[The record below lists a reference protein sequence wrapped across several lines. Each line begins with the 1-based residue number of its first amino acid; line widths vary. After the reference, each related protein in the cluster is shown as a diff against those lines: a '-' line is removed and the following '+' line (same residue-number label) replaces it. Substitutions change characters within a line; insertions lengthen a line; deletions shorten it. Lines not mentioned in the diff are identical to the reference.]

1 MAVNEDKHITV
12 QAWLKYFCFCSDSI
26 TLLIG
31 KKILLKKKLQHFL
44 INFFNL
50 IERALLLKQIISKHH
65 KKQRKIPKVALV
77 KADRMILG
85 SDPSVELHRAHI
97 IWSKFNVEP
106 KVLIVHLKVTNARID
121 EHPIKEIIT
130 LEKSI

>member
-1 MAVNEDKHITV
+1 M
-12 QAWLKYFCFCSDSI
+12 
-26 TLLIG
+26 
-31 KKILLKKKLQHFL
+31 

-50 IERALLLKQIISKHH
+50 IERALLLKQIIRKHH

-106 KVLIVHLKVTNARID
+106 KVLIVHLKVTHARID

-130 LEKSI
+130 LEKSYDRL

>member
-1 MAVNEDKHITV
+1 
-12 QAWLKYFCFCSDSI
+12 
-26 TLLIG
+26 
-31 KKILLKKKLQHFL
+31 
-44 INFFNL
+44 
-50 IERALLLKQIISKHH
+50 
-65 KKQRKIPKVALV
+65 
-77 KADRMILG
+77 MILG

-106 KVLIVHLKVTNARID
+106 KVLIVHLQVTHARID

>member
-1 MAVNEDKHITV
+1 MAANKDKHITV
-12 QAWLKYFCFCSDSI
+12 QACFKYFCFCSASL
-26 TLLIG
+26 TLFIG
-31 KKILLKKKLQHFL
+31 KKILLKNKLQHFL

-50 IERALLLKQIISKHH
+50 IERALLLKQIIRKHH

-85 SDPSVELHRAHI
+85 SDPSVELHRARI

-106 KVLIVHLKVTNARID
+106 KVLIVHL
-121 EHPIKEIIT
+121 
-130 LEKSI
+130 

>member
-1 MAVNEDKHITV
+1 MAANKDKHITV
-12 QAWLKYFCFCSDSI
+12 QAWLKHFCFCSDSL

-50 IERALLLKQIISKHH
+50 IERALLLKQIIRKHH

-97 IWSKFNVEP
+97 IWSKFNEEP
-106 KVLIVHLKVTNARID
+106 KVLIVHL
-121 EHPIKEIIT
+121 
-130 LEKSI
+130 

>member
-1 MAVNEDKHITV
+1 
-12 QAWLKYFCFCSDSI
+12 
-26 TLLIG
+26 
-31 KKILLKKKLQHFL
+31 
-44 INFFNL
+44 
-50 IERALLLKQIISKHH
+50 
-65 KKQRKIPKVALV
+65 
-77 KADRMILG
+77 MILG

-106 KVLIVHLKVTNARID
+106 KVLIVHLKVPHARID

>member
-1 MAVNEDKHITV
+1 MAANKDKHITV
-12 QAWLKYFCFCSDSI
+12 QAWLKHFCFCSASL

-31 KKILLKKKLQHFL
+31 KKILLKNKLQHFL

-50 IERALLLKQIISKHH
+50 IERALLLKQIIRKHH

-106 KVLIVHLKVTNARID
+106 KVLIVHLKVTHARID